1 MFIPTK
7 KIGGSENL
15 QTFNNYLEEIT
26 QRLTK
31 VFPVAS
37 YNYSL
42 NYQFHYRGAATK
54 PLRNLFHFYGHI
66 LSVMQPSQGPHD
78 RIIDFVIKTNTYFPE
93 SIVMFNDYP
102 RPCKNQYPIKLEL
115 ILHTNNAEYPIA
127 NMTPTIRFC
136 NDYKD
141 EDIVELTG
149 GNNVLTANPQHV
161 VRVFAVDNHISV
173 HTNAVTWEM
182 IYFLIAMSVSKIVSM
197 DQHALK
203 NLGNYKVLYSL
214 IEALGKRNY
223 EWVENSLQEFLN
235 NDHTMDSLA
244 YIIREYYFQGDAKRE
259 NVLVKKIEELER
271 IKNDYLSNL
280 ESTEASQRS
289 FVDELT
295 SLRIRAFQSPDIGS
309 PTAKTIMQNKDIKYV
324 VPLDQRMSSKIGGN
338 SYPVG
343 ESLAL
348 FMQAPL
354 TDFNESQFLQGKAY
368 YLDGFEPDTRSWLYK
383 CIEKF
388 SNDCFLKQKYRIWVH
403 AAIAINTRTFA
414 TTSITTQLSTESYYD
429 NVAYPPKDAWETY
442 LYHPHI
448 VGANCWGNH
457 KAQIQDWLK
466 APNPAGVF
474 TQLSLVVRNINMS
487 DSGVVR
493 GLFRNL
499 KTNFDVVKCIE
510 DIESGEL
517 MTLAKYCALNLPE
530 LFEATLRPNRTPDLW
545 DAVAQYVR
553 EDEPNEDFEIFS
565 ESQTEN
571 N

>member
-31 VFPVAS
+31 VFPVSS
-37 YNYSL
+37 YNYGL

-54 PLRNLFHFYGHI
+54 PLRNLFQFYGHI
-66 LSVMQPSQGPHD
+66 LSIMQPSQSAHD
-78 RIIDFVIKTNTYFPE
+78 RIIDFTIKTNTYFPE

-102 RPCKNQYPIKLEL
+102 RPRKNQYPIKLEI
-115 ILHTNNAEYPIA
+115 ILHTNNVEYPITG
-127 NMTPTIRFC
+127 MTPTIRFC
-136 NDYKD
+136 DDYKD
-141 EDIVELTG
+141 ENIVELTG
-149 GNNVLTANPQHV
+149 GNAVLTANPQHV

-182 IYFLIAMSVSKIVSM
+182 IYFLIAMSVSKVVSL
-197 DQHALK
+197 DQHTLK
-203 NLGNYKVLYSL
+203 NLGNYKVLYNL

-223 EWVENSLQEFLN
+223 EWVENAMQEFLN

-259 NVLVKKIEELER
+259 NILIKKIEELER
-271 IKNDYLSNL
+271 TKTEYLVNL
-280 ESTEASQRS
+280 ESMETSQRS
-289 FVDELT
+289 FIDELT
-295 SLRIRAFQSPDIGS
+295 SLRVRSFQSPDIGS
-309 PTAKTIMQNKDIKYV
+309 PTAKTIMQNKDIKYI
-324 VPLDQRMSSKIGGN
+324 VPLDQRMSSKINGN
-338 SYPVG
+338 SFPIG

-368 YLDGFEPDTRSWLYK
+368 YLDGFEADTRSWLYK

-403 AAIAINTRTFA
+403 AVIAINTRTFN
-414 TTSITTQLSTESYYD
+414 TTSVTNQLSTDPYYD
-429 NVAYPPKDAWETY
+429 TSIYPPRDAWEKY

-457 KAQIQDWLK
+457 KAQILDWLK

-493 GLFRNL
+493 ALFRNL
-499 KTNFDVVKCIE
+499 KTHFDSPKCIE
-510 DIESGEL
+510 DVESGEM

-530 LFEATLRPNRTPDLW
+530 LFTPDLRPRNTADLW

-553 EDEPNEDFEIFS
+553 EDEPHEDFEIFD
-565 ESQTEN
+565 
-571 N
+571 